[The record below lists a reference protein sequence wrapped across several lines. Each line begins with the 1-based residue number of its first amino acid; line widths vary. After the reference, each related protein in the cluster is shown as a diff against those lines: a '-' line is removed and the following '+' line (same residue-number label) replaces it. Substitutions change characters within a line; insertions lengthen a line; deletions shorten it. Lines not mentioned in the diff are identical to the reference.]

1 MDQIQVILVKESFEN
16 DCTEIRFLVNNQ
28 EILPKISIKLTEN
41 YSEEFSSAL
50 YQHLSNHVKKECR
63 YLYFNEPLE
72 CMKQK
77 RFNLISQLGVDVILK
92 LLNLNFIPII
102 RTNYSRY
109 ILDDVVFITQPFQ
122 KGRKSAIERLNQ
134 NWETQCRLKSKITKE
149 FIQIIEEFKFYYR
162 IDILITSNLKPIK
175 QEKYSEY
182 DVLYVPTEELIFL
195 KTNQKQQLSL
205 LFQNLEQI
213 IKQYQ
218 LI

>member
-1 MDQIQVILVKESFEN
+1 MDQIQVILVKEHFEN

-28 EILPKISIKLTEN
+28 EVLPKISIKLIED

-50 YQHLSNHVKKECR
+50 YKHLLNHVQKECR
-63 YLYFNEPLE
+63 FLYFNEPLE
-72 CMKQK
+72 CKKQK

-92 LLNLNFIPII
+92 ILNLNYIPII

-109 ILDDVVFITQPFQ
+109 ILEDVIFTTQPFQ
-122 KGRKSAIERLNQ
+122 KGKRSVIEKLNQ
-134 NWETQCRLKSKITKE
+134 SWETQCRLKSKITKE
-149 FIQIIEEFKFYYR
+149 FLQIIEEFKFYYR
-162 IDILITSNLKPIK
+162 IDILITSNFKPIK
-175 QEKYSEY
+175 QEKYSDY

-195 KTNQKQQLSL
+195 KTNKKQQLSL

-213 IKQYQ
+213 IKHDQ